1 MRRHIANFF
10 KCLFLLGFIIVAG
23 LYVLNFTI
31 EGDTAFVTKET
42 NLYSTTDEKE
52 VLKTLSP
59 GTSVS
64 LLTYANDDKIVKV
77 RYEDSDDKKVIGF
90 IDTDSCYSYNFP
102 TYQMAPGTPI
112 ILSVSGN
119 VSFKSFLNEFISIPE
134 DYSVIGIYLEV
145 SEFSDKVSR
154 IETFC
159 EEQGIPYGE
168 IWELNESSYEAYLH
182 DVAAEELNE
191 KNDLYNFKILPIVFN
206 AYGVDITTYPD
217 LNKCIFYTDSDVGL
231 DKRSSW
237 VSVKSKTRDAN
248 LFNNDETIVASK
260 FESNTKFGYSFVSDE
275 FEKEIYD
282 AYDTVDATRN

>member
-1 MRRHIANFF
+1 MRKHIANFF
-10 KCLFLLGFIIVAG
+10 KCLFLLGLIIVAG
-23 LYVLNFTI
+23 LYILNFTVT
-31 EGDTAFVTKET
+31 GDKAFITKET
-42 NLYSTTDEKE
+42 NLYSTADEKK
-52 VLKTLSP
+52 VLKTLNP

-64 LLTYANDDKIVKV
+64 LLMRANDDKIVKV

-90 IDTDSCYSYNFP
+90 IDIDSCYSYNFP
-102 TYQMAPGTPI
+102 TYQMASGTPI

-119 VSFKSFLNEFISIPE
+119 VSFKSFLNAFISIPE

-159 EEQGIPYGE
+159 EEQRIPYGE

-191 KNDLYNFKILPIVFN
+191 KNDLYNFKILPMVFN
-206 AYGVDITTYPD
+206 AYGVDVTSYPD

-248 LFNNDETIVASK
+248 LFNNGDIVASK

-275 FEKEIYD
+275 FAKEIDD
-282 AYDTVDATRN
+282 AYDTVGATRN